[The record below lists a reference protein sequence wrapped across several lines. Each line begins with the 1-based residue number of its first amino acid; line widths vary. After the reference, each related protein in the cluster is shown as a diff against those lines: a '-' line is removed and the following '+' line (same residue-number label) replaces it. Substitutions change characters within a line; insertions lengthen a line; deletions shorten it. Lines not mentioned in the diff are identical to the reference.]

1 MRSSGEVGES
11 LPLTSAQ
18 REVWFAQQLLG
29 DVPLTTTQYI
39 DVTGPLDRAVYQ
51 DAARIAARETGAYLR
66 FEVGFDGQVH
76 QWIDYDQNDEI
87 GYLDLRAESDPAA
100 AAREWMRADQC
111 TPFDL
116 RNDPP
121 LQSTILHIG
130 PDHHFIYTRA
140 HHIALDGYGAM
151 RLQQRHAELYTAMVR
166 GQEPPAGTRQS
177 PDVLVDA
184 DIAYLRSTR
193 YETDRRYWTEKVDG
207 LPEPVTLATRPGAPA
222 AQAIVIGDVLEPRLL
237 AALERTADGAGTA
250 GVLVAALAGYL
261 ARMTGLPE
269 VTLSLPV
276 TARTTAVLRRGGG
289 MVTNVVPLRVGTG
302 PEATT
307 QEIIAAARREL
318 SGALRHQRFRGEEVA
333 RIAHHGPD
341 ARGFGP
347 AVNIMNFRAGVDL
360 GAATGTLHLLST
372 GPVADLALNIYP
384 AADTGLRIEFEGNPN
399 RYTRDELIAHHQRF
413 LRLLADIVTGPA
425 DSVVHALEV
434 LRPDERERLVPWR
447 GTDAVPAVPLAGLIA
462 AAVARNPHGTAVVH
476 GDRRWTYAEFD
487 AWTNRLA
494 RALIAAGAG
503 PETLVAMVLERSAE
517 SVAAVWAISKA
528 GAAFV
533 PIDPG
538 YPPERIA
545 HILGDSGA
553 HLGVST
559 APLRTGLPDA
569 ATWLLLDDPATPTG
583 HAAEPITD
591 ADRRARLRTAHP
603 AYLIYTSGS
612 TGLPKGVLVTH
623 GGLANLAAE
632 RRDRYDLHP
641 GARTLHHASPGFDM
655 AVGEQLCALAGAAT
669 LVVAPRYVVAGADL
683 AELMRREAVT
693 NAIITP
699 AVLATLDSAALPS
712 LRVLGVG
719 GEAIRADLVDAWAP
733 GRLMR
738 NGYGPT
744 EATDIATIG
753 ELVAGT
759 PVTIGAP
766 LRGFR
771 AVVLDALL
779 RPVPPG
785 TPGELYIGGPAL
797 ARGYHGKHGLTAT
810 RFVADPYRTGD
821 RLYRTGDLVTVT
833 DGPDPALIYHGRTD
847 FQIKVRGHRIEPGEI
862 ETVLTARNEVARAAV
877 TVHTDPRTGAHLVA
891 YLVPT
896 PAATIAIEALRAELA
911 DALPAYLRP
920 AAYVVLDALPLTPN
934 GKLDTRKLPA
944 PVFGRTGFRAPATPA
959 ERQVAAV
966 FAEVLGVETVGAS
979 DDFFALGGTSLTATQ
994 VAARLG
1000 TGVRTVFDAP
1010 TVASLATRIDT
1021 RPGAALAPV
1030 AGARPE
1036 RIPPAPAQLRLWLL
1050 NQLMPESAAYHL
1062 PVALTLT
1069 GPLDPVVLATALTAV
1084 LDRHEILRTVYPET
1098 PAGPYQRILPTTRAA
1113 ELIDLVP
1120 VDIDRADLDQRVA
1133 AITGAPFDVTR
1144 DLPVRARLLRLDA
1157 TEHVLV
1163 LTAHHIAADGWSFG
1177 PLIADLTT
1185 AYAAHAADVRPQW
1198 APLAVQYADYTL
1210 WQQNRLGDGVD
1221 AESVAAR
1228 QLAYW
1233 TRTLAGTSGQL
1244 ALPADR
1250 AGASEGRGAAVDI
1263 EIDRPTLTALT
1274 ELAAR
1279 NDATV
1284 FMVAYAAYIALLHEL
1299 CGSGDIIV
1307 GTPVAGRGHPALD
1320 HLVGMFVNT
1329 LPVRVTVEP
1338 GEPFTA
1344 LLARVRT
1351 ATLEAFDH
1359 ADVPFHQIVEAVNP
1373 PRVEGRSPLF
1383 QTVFSYENLP
1393 TPPPL
1398 QLDGLRVAVRDLP
1411 RDSTHFE
1418 LALTLRPQ
1426 AGGDGLAAEFRYAT
1440 ERYDR
1445 ETVAEIAL
1453 RFQQVVGRIAGDPM
1467 SIVGMRSQGAPENA
1481 GSPDRRTGVATAM
1494 PSQAP
1499 SHATG
1504 GVPGAGAGLAAAL
1517 GASTRNPGETPT
1529 TERELAVAAVFADV
1543 LGTDTIGLDD
1553 TFFDLGG
1560 TSLLVFTLRTR
1571 LAEELGIE
1579 VDPRTVFEQPTVRA
1593 LAALE
1598 PATERDDRWVA
1609 DLVADARLDPAIDI
1623 ADLVPPVDTG
1633 DVLLT
1638 GATGFLGVHLLRELL
1653 DRTDSR
1659 IWCLVR
1665 GRDRQDGLRRITA
1678 ALSRY
1683 QLAHHDLADR
1693 VVAVPGDLEQPRFGL
1708 NEADFADLAA
1718 RISVIHHNGARVNH
1732 LESYADLRA
1741 ANVGGTTEVLRLA
1754 TTTRIKPV
1762 HFVSTLNAVLGTETS
1777 GIVLEDS
1784 DIPAAEVTRHGYV
1797 AAKWVAEQLVLEA
1810 GRRGVPIAVYRPGL
1824 ICGSV
1829 QTGVMSADDSLW
1841 TMVRAAALLGVAP
1854 ELGDTAVSLAPV
1866 DYVARAL
1873 VAIANAGLPDMR
1885 RYHLVNTTPTRVA
1898 DILAGLVRMGY
1909 RIDTVDLDQA
1919 KQRLTEQA
1927 VDHDD
1932 LMRATLLIGNY
1943 ADLGD
1948 PGVADVI
1955 LDDSAARAALAPAG
1969 ILCPPITDEVIDRYL
1984 AAFRAEGVLP
1994 EPLDAERAR
2003 A

>member
-29 DVPLTTTQYI
+29 EVPLTTTQYI
-39 DVTGPLDRAVYQ
+39 DVVGPLDRDVYQ
-51 DAARIAARETGAYLR
+51 EAARRAARELGAYLR
-66 FEVGFDGQVH
+66 FDVDYDGQVR
-76 QWIDYDQNDEI
+76 QWIDYDQDDEI
-87 GYLDLRAESDPAA
+87 GYLDLRGEPDPESAA
-100 AAREWMRADQC
+100 HAWMRADQS

-116 RNDPP
+116 RDDPP
-121 LQSTILHIG
+121 VQTTILHIG
-130 PDHHFIYTRA
+130 PDRHFIYGRA

-151 RLQQRHAELYTAMVR
+151 RLQQRHAELYAAMVR
-166 GQEPPAGTRQS
+166 GEQPPAGAEHS
-177 PDVLVDA
+177 PAELVDA
-184 DIAYLRSTR
+184 DIVYLRSTR
-193 YETDRRYWTEKVDG
+193 HDTDRRYWTEKVDG
-207 LPEPVTLATRPGAPA
+207 LPEPVTLATRPGPPA
-222 AQAIVIGDVLEPRLL
+222 AQAIVVGGPLEPRLH
-237 AALERTADGAGTA
+237 AALEQAAGATGTA
-250 GVLVAALAGYL
+250 AVLVGALAGYL
-261 ARMTGLPE
+261 ARMTATPE

-276 TARTTAVLRRGGG
+276 TARTTAVLRRAGG
-289 MVTNVVPLRVGTG
+289 MVNNVVPLRVGTG
-302 PEATT
+302 PTGS
-307 QEIIAAARREL
+307 IAELLAGARSEL

-333 RIAHHGPD
+333 RIARRGPD
-341 ARGFGP
+341 AGGFGP
-347 AVNIMNFRAGVDL
+347 AVNIMNFRADVDL
-360 GAATGTLHLLST
+360 GDATGTLHLLST
-372 GPVADLALNIYP
+372 GPVADLAFNIYP
-384 AADTGLRIEFEGNPN
+384 AADTGLRVEWEGNPN
-399 RYTRDELIAHHQRF
+399 RYTRAELAAEHGRF
-413 LRLLADIVTGPA
+413 LDFLSEFVTAPA
-425 DSVVHALEV
+425 DTAVHGLEV
-434 LRPDERERLVPWR
+434 LRPQERERLVPWR
-447 GTDAVPAVPLAGLIA
+447 GPEAVSSVPLAELIA
-462 AAVARNPHGTAVVH
+462 AAVARNPQGTAVVH

-487 AWTNRLA
+487 VWTDRLA

-538 YPPERIA
+538 YPAERIA

-553 HLGVST
+553 RLGVST
-559 APLRTGLPDA
+559 AALREGLPDA
-569 ATWLLLDDPATPTG
+569 TTWLLLDDPATIDG
-583 HAAEPITD
+583 IEAGSVTD
-591 ADRRARLRTAHP
+591 AERRARLHPAHP

-612 TGLPKGVLVTH
+612 TGTPKGVLVTH

-669 LVVAPRYVVAGADL
+669 LVVAPRYVVAGEDL
-683 AELMRREAVT
+683 SELMRREAVT

-699 AVLATLDSAALPS
+699 AVLATLDPSALPS

-719 GEAIRADLVDAWAP
+719 GEAIRADLVEAWAP

-753 ELVAGT
+753 ELVAGR

-797 ARGYHGKHGLTAT
+797 ARGYHGKPGLTAT
-810 RFVADPYRTGD
+810 RFVADPYGRGE
-821 RLYRTGDLVTVT
+821 RLYRTGDLVTIT

-862 ETVLTARNEVARAAV
+862 ETVLTAREEIAGAAV
-877 TVHTDPRTGAHLVA
+877 TVHTDERTGAHLVA
-891 YLVPT
+891 YLVPAPGT
-896 PAATIAIEALRAELA
+896 SIDLDALRAELA

-920 AAYVVLDALPLTPN
+920 AAYTVLDALPLTAN
-934 GKLDTRKLPA
+934 GKLDTRRLPA

-959 ERQVAAV
+959 ERRVAAV
-966 FAEVLGVETVGAS
+966 FADVLGLESVGATA
-979 DDFFALGGTSLTATQ
+979 DFFALGGTSLTATQ

-1000 TGVRTVFDAP
+1000 TGVRTIFDTP
-1010 TVASLATRIDT
+1010 TVASLAARLDT
-1021 RPGAALAPV
+1021 RADDAPV
-1030 AGARPE
+1030 PAIRPRPE

-1062 PVALTLT
+1062 PVALGLR
-1069 GPLDPVVLATALTAV
+1069 GPLDPLVLEAAVTAV
-1084 LDRHEILRTVYPET
+1084 LDRHEVLRTVYPET
-1098 PAGPYQRILPTTRAA
+1098 STGPYQRILATARAA
-1113 ELIDLVP
+1113 ELIDLAP
-1120 VDIDRADLDQRVA
+1120 IDLERPDLDQRLSDLA
-1133 AITGAPFDVTR
+1133 AAPFDLAR
-1144 DLPVRARLLRLDA
+1144 DLPVRVRLLRLGA
-1157 TEHVLV
+1157 GEHVLALV
-1163 LTAHHIAADGWSFG
+1163 AHHIAADGWSFG

-1185 AYAAHAADVRPQW
+1185 AYAAHAAGDKPAW
-1198 APLAVQYADYTL
+1198 APLPMQYADYAL
-1210 WQQNRLGDGVD
+1210 WQQDRLGERTD
-1221 AESVAAR
+1221 ADSTAAR
-1228 QLAYW
+1228 HLAHW
-1233 TRTLAGTSGQL
+1233 TRTLAGAPAYL
-1244 ALPADR
+1244 PLPADR
-1250 AGASEGRGAAVDI
+1250 AGASEGHGATVDI
-1263 EIDRPTLTALT
+1263 QLPAATDSA
-1274 ELAAR
+1274 LAALAR
-1279 NDATV
+1279 RHDATV
-1284 FMVAYAAYIALLHEL
+1284 FMVTYAAYIALLHEL
-1299 CGSGDIIV
+1299 CGSTDITV
-1307 GTPVAGRGHPALD
+1307 GTPVAGRGHPAVD

-1329 LPVRVTVEP
+1329 LPVRVAVEP

-1344 LLARVRT
+1344 LLARVRE
-1351 ATLEAFDH
+1351 AALAAFDN
-1359 ADVPFHQIVEAVNP
+1359 ADVPFHHIVDAVNP
-1373 PRVEGRSPLF
+1373 PRVEGRSPLV
-1383 QTVFSYENLP
+1383 QTVFSFENLP
-1393 TPPPL
+1393 ALPTL
-1398 QLDGLRVAVRDLP
+1398 ELAGLRVDVLELP
-1411 RDSTHFE
+1411 RASTHFE
-1418 LALTLRPQ
+1418 LALTVRQVPGS
-1426 AGGDGLAAEFRYAT
+1426 AGLAAEFRYAT

-1445 ETVAEIAL
+1445 STVADIAR
-1453 RFQQVVGRIAGDPM
+1453 RFQDMVARIVGDPACAIGAPGSQSGHAGSAYQPPTHTAGTGQTSADAGD
-1467 SIVGMRSQGAPENA
+1467 
-1481 GSPDRRTGVATAM
+1481 
-1494 PSQAP
+1494 
-1499 SHATG
+1499 
-1504 GVPGAGAGLAAAL
+1504 L
-1517 GASTRNPGETPT
+1517 PT
-1529 TERELAVAAVFADV
+1529 TDREIAVAAVFAEV
-1543 LGTDTIGLDD
+1543 LGTDAITLDD

-1571 LAEELGIE
+1571 LAERLGLE

-1609 DLVADARLDPAIDI
+1609 QLTADSRLDPAIDI
-1623 ADLVPPVDTG
+1623 AGLVPPVDTG

-1665 GRDRQDGLRRITA
+1665 GRDQADGLHRISA
-1678 ALSRY
+1678 ALARY
-1683 QLAHHDLADR
+1683 QLPNHDLAER
-1693 VVAVPGDLEQPRFGL
+1693 VVAVPGDLEQPRLGL
-1708 NEADFADLAA
+1708 SEADFADLAA

-1754 TTTRIKPV
+1754 TTVRIKPV

-1777 GIVLEDS
+1777 GVVLEDS
-1784 DIPAAEVTRHGYV
+1784 VIPAAEVTRHGYV
-1797 AAKWVAEQLVLEA
+1797 AAKWVAEQLVLAA
-1810 GRRGVPIAVYRPGL
+1810 GERGVPVAVYRPGL

-1829 QTGVMSADDSLW
+1829 ETGVMSADDSMW
-1841 TMVRAAALLGVAP
+1841 TMVRAAALLGVTP
-1854 ELGDTAVSLAPV
+1854 DLGDTAVSLAPV

-1873 VAIANAGLPDMR
+1873 VAIANAGLPDSG

-1898 DILAGLVRMGY
+1898 DILDGLVRMGY
-1909 RIDTVDLDQA
+1909 RIETVDLDEA
-1919 KQRLTEQA
+1919 KKRLAEQA

-1948 PGVADVI
+1948 SGVADVI
-1955 LDDSAARAALAPAG
+1955 LDDSRARGALEPAG
-1969 ILCPPITDEVIDRYL
+1969 ISCPPITAEVIDRYL
-1984 AAFRAEGVLP
+1984 AAFRADGVLP
-1994 EPLDAERAR
+1994 EPQDAERAVR
-2003 A
+2003 

>member
-11 LPLTSAQ
+11 LPLASAQ

-39 DVTGPLDRAVYQ
+39 DVVGPLNRIAYQ
-51 DAARIAARETGAYLR
+51 DAARIAAREMGAYLR
-66 FEVGFDGQVH
+66 FDVEFDGQVR
-76 QWIDYDQNDEI
+76 QWIDYDQDDEI
-87 GYLDLRAESDPAA
+87 GYLDLRAEHDPES
-100 AAREWMRADQC
+100 AARDWMRADQC

-130 PDHHFIYTRA
+130 PDRHFIYSRA

-151 RLQQRHAELYTAMVR
+151 RLQQRHAELYAAMVR
-166 GQEPPAGTRQS
+166 GQELPAGTEQS
-177 PDVLVDA
+177 PATLVDI
-184 DIAYLRSTR
+184 DIAYRQSSR
-193 YETDRRYWTEKVDG
+193 YETDRRYWADKVDD
-207 LPEPVTLATRPGAPA
+207 LPEPATLATRPGAPA
-222 AQAIVIGDVLEPRLL
+222 AQATVVGDVLEPRLH
-237 AALERTADGAGTA
+237 AALERAAAGAGTA

-289 MVTNVVPLRVGTG
+289 MVTNVVPLRVATG
-302 PEATT
+302 PAATT
-307 QEIIAAARREL
+307 EEIVAAARREL
-318 SGALRHQRFRGEEVA
+318 SGALRHQRFRGEDVA
-333 RIAHHGPD
+333 RIAQRGSD
-341 ARGFGP
+341 ERGFGP

-399 RYTRDELIAHHQRF
+399 RYTRDELIAHHGRFVRF
-413 LRLLADIVTGPA
+413 LADLVTLPA
-425 DSVVHALEV
+425 DTVVQSLEV
-434 LRPDERERLVPWR
+434 LRPAERAQLVPWQ
-447 GTDAVPAVPLAGLIA
+447 GTDAVSSVPLAELIA
-462 AAVARNPHGTAVVH
+462 AAVERNPQGTAVVH
-476 GDRRWTYAEFD
+476 GDRRWTYTEFD
-487 AWTNRLA
+487 AWTDRLA

-553 HLGVST
+553 DLGVST
-559 APLRTGLPDA
+559 EPFRAELPDS
-569 ATWLLLDDPATPTG
+569 ATWLLLDAPAVIAG
-583 HAAEPITD
+583 HAAGPITD
-591 ADRRARLRTAHP
+591 ADRRARLDPAHP

-641 GARTLHHASPGFDM
+641 QARTLHHASPGFDM

-669 LVVAPRYVVAGADL
+669 LIVAPRYVVAGADL

-699 AVLATLDSAALPS
+699 AVLATLDPAALPS

-719 GEAIRADLVDAWAP
+719 GEAIRSDLVDAWAP

-753 ELVAGT
+753 ELVAGN

-797 ARGYHGKHGLTAT
+797 ARGYHGKQGLTAT
-810 RFVADPYRTGD
+810 RFVADPYRPGD
-821 RLYRTGDLVTVT
+821 RLYRTGDLVTIT

-862 ETVLTARNEVARAAV
+862 ETVLTARKEIARAAV

-896 PAATIAIEALRAELA
+896 PAAHIDIDTMRAELA

-920 AAYVVLDALPLTPN
+920 AAYMVLEALPLTPN

-966 FAEVLGVETVGAS
+966 FADVLGVESVGAG

-994 VAARLG
+994 LAVRLG

-1010 TVASLATRIDT
+1010 TVASLALRIDS
-1021 RPGAALAPV
+1021 RPGESLGPT
-1030 AGARPE
+1030 AGPRPE

-1069 GPLDPVVLATALTAV
+1069 GPLDSVVLEAAVTAV
-1084 LDRHEILRTVYPET
+1084 LDRHEVLRTVYPET
-1098 PAGPYQRILPTTRAA
+1098 PAGPYQRMLPTTRAA
-1113 ELIDLVP
+1113 ELIDLAP
-1120 VDIDRADLDQRVA
+1120 VDIDRADLGQRLS
-1133 AITGAPFDVTR
+1133 AITSAPFDVTR
-1144 DLPVRARLLRLDA
+1144 DLPVRVRLLRLGA

-1163 LTAHHIAADGWSFG
+1163 LVAHHIAADGWSFG
-1177 PLIADLTT
+1177 PLVADLTT
-1185 AYAAHAADVRPQW
+1185 AYAAHAAAF
-1198 APLAVQYADYTL
+1198 APAWTPLPVQYADYTL
-1210 WQQNRLGDGVD
+1210 WQQNRLGGSADTG
-1221 AESVAAR
+1221 SVAAR
-1228 QLAYW
+1228 QLAHW
-1233 TRTLAGTSGQL
+1233 TNTLAGTPGQL

-1250 AGASEGRGAAVDI
+1250 PGASEGPGATVDV
-1263 EIDRPTLTALT
+1263 EIDRSTAAALT
-1274 ELAAR
+1274 ELASR
-1279 NDATV
+1279 NEATV
-1284 FMVAYAAYIALLHEL
+1284 FMVTYAAYIMLLHEL
-1299 CGSGDIIV
+1299 CGSSDITV

-1329 LPVRVTVEP
+1329 LPVRVRVEP

-1344 LLARVRT
+1344 LLARVRA
-1351 ATLEAFDH
+1351 ATLDAFDN

-1383 QTVFSYENLP
+1383 QTVFSFENLP
-1393 TPPPL
+1393 ALPQL
-1398 QLDGLRVAVRDLP
+1398 ELDGLRVAALDLP
-1411 RDSTHFE
+1411 RESTHFE

-1426 AGGDGLAAEFRYAT
+1426 PAGEGIAAEFRYAT

-1445 ETVAEIAL
+1445 ATVAGIAR
-1453 RFQQVVGRIAGDPM
+1453 RFQDVVARIVGDPASVLGGQEGSPEHGHALQDQGRAAAIAANAPTAGD
-1467 SIVGMRSQGAPENA
+1467 SSAV
-1481 GSPDRRTGVATAM
+1481 
-1494 PSQAP
+1494 
-1499 SHATG
+1499 
-1504 GVPGAGAGLAAAL
+1504 
-1517 GASTRNPGETPT
+1517 PT
-1529 TERELAVAAVFADV
+1529 TEREIAVAAVFSDV
-1543 LGTDTIGLDD
+1543 LGIDTIGLDD

-1593 LAALE
+1593 ITALE
-1598 PATERDDRWVA
+1598 PAAERDDRWVA
-1609 DLVADARLDPAIDI
+1609 GLVADTRLDPAIDI

-1665 GRDRQDGLRRITA
+1665 GRDRADGLRRITT
-1678 ALSRY
+1678 ALARY
-1683 QLAHHDLADR
+1683 QLPNHDLAER
-1693 VVAVPGDLEQPRFGL
+1693 VVAVPGDLEQPRLGL
-1708 NEADFADLAA
+1708 SEADFADLAA

-1754 TTTRIKPV
+1754 TTVRIKPV

-1777 GIVLEDS
+1777 GVVLEDS

-1797 AAKWVAEQLVLEA
+1797 AAKWVAEQLVLQA
-1810 GRRGVPIAVYRPGL
+1810 GARGVPVAVYRPGL

-1829 QTGVMSADDSLW
+1829 DTGVMSADDSMW
-1841 TMVRAAALLGVAP
+1841 TMVRAAALLGVTP
-1854 ELGDTAVSLAPV
+1854 DLGDTAVSLAPV

-1873 VAIANAGLPDMR
+1873 VAIANTGLPDAD

-1898 DILAGLVRMGY
+1898 DIVAGLVRMGY
-1909 RIDTVDLDQA
+1909 RIDTVDLDEA

-1927 VDHDD
+1927 VGHDD
-1932 LMRATLLIGNY
+1932 LMRATLLLGNY

-1955 LDDSAARAALAPAG
+1955 LDDSAARSALDPAG
-1969 ILCPPITDEVIDRYL
+1969 IVCPAITSEVIDRYL
-1984 AAFRAEGVLP
+1984 AAFRADGVLP
-1994 EPLDAERAR
+1994 EPRDAERATT
-2003 A
+2003 

>member
-29 DVPLTTTQYI
+29 EVPLTTTQYI
-39 DVTGPLDRAVYQ
+39 DVAGPLDRDTYQ
-51 DAARIAARETGAYLR
+51 EAARRAARELGAYLR
-66 FEVGFDGQVH
+66 FDVEFDGQVR
-76 QWIDYDQNDEI
+76 QWIDYDQDDEI
-87 GYLDLRAESDPAA
+87 GYLDLRAEPDPEAA
-100 AAREWMRADQC
+100 AHAWMRADQC
-111 TPFDL
+111 APFDL

-121 LQSTILHIG
+121 LRTTILHIA
-130 PDHHFIYTRA
+130 PDRHFIYGRA

-151 RLQQRHAELYTAMVR
+151 RLQQRHAELYAAMTR
-166 GQEPPAGTRQS
+166 GEQPPAGPEHS
-177 PDVLVDA
+177 PADLVDA
-184 DIAYLRSTR
+184 DIAYLHSTR
-193 YETDRRYWTEKVDG
+193 HDTDRRYWTDKVDG
-207 LPEPVTLATRPGAPA
+207 LPDPVTLATRPGPPA
-222 AQAIVIGDVLEPRLL
+222 AQAIVVGGPLESRLH
-237 AALERTADGAGTA
+237 AALERAAGDTGTA
-250 GVLVAALAGYL
+250 AVLVAALAGYL
-261 ARMTGLPE
+261 ARMTGAPE

-276 TARTTAVLRRGGG
+276 TARTTALLRRAAG
-289 MVTNVVPLRVGTG
+289 MVTNVVPLRVRTG
-302 PEATT
+302 PATSIA
-307 QEIIAAARREL
+307 ELLAAARGEL

-333 RIAHHGPD
+333 RIAQRGPD
-341 ARGFGP
+341 AGGFGP

-372 GPVADLALNIYP
+372 GPVADLAVNIYP
-384 AADTGLRIEFEGNPN
+384 ADSGVRMEWEANPN
-399 RYTRDELIAHHQRF
+399 RYTQAELIAQHRRF
-413 LRLLADIVTGPA
+413 LDFLGEFVTAPA
-425 DSVVHALEV
+425 SAAVHALEV
-434 LRPDERERLVPWR
+434 LRPEEREQLVPWQ
-447 GTDAVPAVPLAGLIA
+447 GPEAVPAVPLAELIA
-462 AAVARNPHGTAVVH
+462 AAVARNPQGTAVVH

-487 AWTNRLA
+487 AWTDRLA

-538 YPPERIA
+538 YPAERIA
-545 HILGDSGA
+545 HILGDSA
-553 HLGVST
+553 ARLGVST
-559 APLRTGLPDA
+559 AALQEGLPDTT
-569 ATWLLLDDPATPTG
+569 TWLLLDDPATTAGFEAGPV
-583 HAAEPITD
+583 TD
-591 ADRRARLRTAHP
+591 AERRARLDPAHP

-612 TGLPKGVLVTH
+612 TGTPKGVLVTH

-699 AVLATLDSAALPS
+699 AVLATLDPAQLPS

-719 GEAIRADLVDAWAP
+719 GEAIRADLVEAWAP

-753 ELVAGT
+753 ELVAGR

-797 ARGYHGKHGLTAT
+797 ARGYHGKPGLTAT
-810 RFVADPYRTGD
+810 RFVADPYGRGD
-821 RLYRTGDLVTVT
+821 RLYRTGDLVTIT
-833 DGPDPALIYHGRTD
+833 AGPDPALIYHGRTD

-862 ETVLTARNEVARAAV
+862 ETVLTARAEIARAAV
-877 TVHTDPRTGAHLVA
+877 TVHTDERTGAHLVA
-891 YLVPT
+891 YLVP
-896 PAATIAIEALRAELA
+896 ANGASIDLDALRNDLAE
-911 DALPAYLRP
+911 ALPAYLRP
-920 AAYVVLDALPLTPN
+920 AAYTVLDALPLTAN
-934 GKLDTRKLPA
+934 GKLDTRRLPA

-959 ERQVAAV
+959 ERRVAAI
-966 FAEVLGVETVGAS
+966 FAEVLGLESVGATA
-979 DDFFALGGTSLTATQ
+979 DFFALGGTSLTATQ

-1000 TGVRTVFDAP
+1000 TGVRTIFDAP
-1010 TVASLATRIDT
+1010 TVASLAARLDT
-1021 RPGAALAPV
+1021 RSDDAPGLAP
-1030 AGARPE
+1030 RPRPD

-1050 NQLMPESAAYHL
+1050 NQLMPESSAYHL
-1062 PVALTLT
+1062 PVALGLT
-1069 GPLDPVVLATALTAV
+1069 GPLDPVVLAAAVTAV
-1084 LDRHEILRTVYPET
+1084 LDRHEVLRTVYPET
-1098 PAGPYQRILPTTRAA
+1098 STGPYQRILATARAA
-1113 ELIDLVP
+1113 ELIDLAP
-1120 VDIDRADLDQRVA
+1120 IDVERTDLDQQLSDLA
-1133 AITGAPFDVTR
+1133 AAPFDLTR
-1144 DLPVRARLLRLDA
+1144 DLPVRVRLLRLGA
-1157 TEHVLV
+1157 EEHVLALV
-1163 LTAHHIAADGWSFG
+1163 AHHIAADGWSFG

-1185 AYAAHAADVRPQW
+1185 AYAAHAAGTGPAW
-1198 APLAVQYADYTL
+1198 SPLPVQYADYAL
-1210 WQQNRLGDGVD
+1210 WQQDRLGERTD
-1221 AESVAAR
+1221 ADSIAAR

-1233 TRTLAGTSGQL
+1233 THTLAGAPAYL
-1244 ALPADR
+1244 PLPADR
-1250 AGASEGRGAAVDI
+1250 AGASEGPGATVDI
-1263 EIDRPTLTALT
+1263 ELPAADSALA
-1274 ELAAR
+1274 ELAR
-1279 NDATV
+1279 RHDATV
-1284 FMVAYAAYIALLHEL
+1284 FMVTYAAYLAVLHEL
-1299 CGSGDIIV
+1299 CGSTDLTV

-1320 HLVGMFVNT
+1320 PLVGMFVNT
-1329 LPVRVTVEP
+1329 LPVRVAVEP

-1344 LLARVRT
+1344 LLARVRE
-1351 ATLEAFDH
+1351 AALAAFDN
-1359 ADVPFHQIVEAVNP
+1359 ADVPFHHIVDAVNP
-1373 PRVEGRSPLF
+1373 PRAEGRSPLF
-1383 QTVFSYENLP
+1383 QTVFSFENLP
-1393 TPPPL
+1393 TLPAL
-1398 QLDGLRVAVRDLP
+1398 ELDGLRVEVLDLP
-1411 RDSTHFE
+1411 RASTHFE
-1418 LALTLRPQ
+1418 LALTVRQVP
-1426 AGGDGLAAEFRYAT
+1426 GREGLAAEFRYAT

-1445 ETVAEIAL
+1445 STVAGIAL
-1453 RFQQVVGRIAGDPM
+1453 RFQDMVARIIGDPACAIGGTE
-1467 SIVGMRSQGAPENA
+1467 SRGAEH
-1481 GSPDRRTGVATAM
+1481 G
-1494 PSQAP
+1494 Q
-1499 SHATG
+1499 
-1504 GVPGAGAGLAAAL
+1504 AGASDQRMVAGQPPTLGDSVARPAAVREQA
-1517 GASTRNPGETPT
+1517 GAAGTSGDKPSTD
-1529 TERELAVAAVFADV
+1529 REIAVAAVFAEV
-1543 LGTDTIGLDD
+1543 LGTDEITLDD

-1571 LAEELGIE
+1571 LAERLGLD

-1598 PATERDDRWVA
+1598 PAADRDDRWVA
-1609 DLVADARLDPAIDI
+1609 ELTADTRLDPAIDI
-1623 ADLVPPVDTG
+1623 AGLVPPVDTG

-1665 GRDRQDGLRRITA
+1665 GRDHADGLRRITA
-1678 ALSRY
+1678 ALARY
-1683 QLAHHDLADR
+1683 QLPHHDLAER
-1693 VVAVPGDLEQPRFGL
+1693 VVPVPGDLEQPRLGL
-1708 NEADFADLAA
+1708 SEADFADLAA

-1754 TTTRIKPV
+1754 TTVRIKPV

-1777 GIVLEDS
+1777 GVVLEDS

-1797 AAKWVAEQLVLEA
+1797 AAKWVAEQLVLAA
-1810 GRRGVPIAVYRPGL
+1810 GERGVPVAVYRPGL
-1824 ICGSV
+1824 ITGSV
-1829 QTGVMSADDSLW
+1829 ETGVMSAGDSMW

-1854 ELGDTAVSLAPV
+1854 DLGDTAVSLAPV

-1873 VAIANAGLPDMR
+1873 VAIANTGLPDSG

-1898 DILAGLVRMGY
+1898 DILDGLVRMGF
-1909 RIDTVDLDQA
+1909 RIDTVDLDEA
-1919 KQRLTEQA
+1919 KRRLAEQA

-1948 PGVADVI
+1948 SGVADVI
-1955 LDDSAARAALAPAG
+1955 LDDSCARRALEPAG
-1969 ILCPPITDEVIDRYL
+1969 ISCPAITSEVIDRYL
-1984 AAFRAEGVLP
+1984 AAFRADGVLP
-1994 EPLDAERAR
+1994 EPQQVEQASS
-2003 A
+2003 

>member
-1 MRSSGEVGES
+1 MSSSGEVGET

-29 DVPLTTTQYI
+29 DVPVTTTQYI
-39 DVTGPLDRAVYQ
+39 DVVGPLDRDAYQ
-51 DAARIAARETGAYLR
+51 EAARRAARELGAYLR
-66 FEVGFDGQVH
+66 FDVEFDGQVR
-76 QWIDYDQNDEI
+76 QWIDYDQDDEI
-87 GYLDLRAESDPAA
+87 GYLDLRAEADPES
-100 AAREWMRADQC
+100 AARAWMLAEQHK
-111 TPFDL
+111 PFDL

-121 LQSTILHIG
+121 LQTTILHIG
-130 PDHHFIYTRA
+130 PDRHFIYGRA

-151 RLQQRHAELYTAMVR
+151 RLQQRHAELYAAMVR
-166 GQEPPAGTRQS
+166 GTQPPAGAEVS
-177 PDVLVDA
+177 PAELVDA
-184 DIAYLRSTR
+184 DLAYLHSTR
-193 YETDRRYWTEKVDG
+193 HETDRRYWAEKVDG
-207 LPEPVTLATRPGAPA
+207 LPDPVTLATRPGPPA
-222 AQAIVIGDVLEPRLL
+222 AQAIVVGGALEPHLH
-237 AALERTADGAGTA
+237 AALEQTADGAGTA
-250 GVLVAALAGYL
+250 AVLVAALAGYL
-261 ARMTGLPE
+261 ARMTGAPE

-276 TARTTAVLRRGGG
+276 TARTTAVLRRAGG
-289 MVTNVVPLRVGTG
+289 MVNNVVPLRVGTG
-302 PEATT
+302 RAAT
-307 QEIIAAARREL
+307 IADLLAAARREL

-333 RIAHHGPD
+333 RIAQRGPE
-341 ARGFGP
+341 AGGFGP

-384 AADTGLRIEFEGNPN
+384 AAESGLRVEWEGNPN
-399 RYTRDELIAHHQRF
+399 RYTRAELIAHHRRF
-413 LRLLADIVTGPA
+413 LDFLGEIVTGPA
-425 DSVVHALEV
+425 DNTVHAIEV
-434 LRPDERERLVPWR
+434 LRPEERARLVPWV
-447 GTDAVPAVPLAGLIA
+447 GSEPVASVPMAELIA
-462 AAVARNPHGTAVVH
+462 AAVARNPQGTAVVH

-487 AWTNRLA
+487 AWTDRIA

-538 YPPERIA
+538 YPAERIA

-553 HLGVST
+553 RLGVST
-559 APLRTGLPDA
+559 SALREALPEA
-569 ATWLLLDDPATPTG
+569 TTWLLLDDPATTAQFRAG
-583 HAAEPITD
+583 PITD
-591 ADRRARLRTAHP
+591 DERRAPLDPAQP

-612 TGLPKGVLVTH
+612 TGTPKGVLVTH

-699 AVLATLDSAALPS
+699 AVLATLDPAALPS

-719 GEAIRADLVDAWAP
+719 GEAIRADLVEAWAP

-753 ELVAGT
+753 ELVAGA

-771 AVVLDALL
+771 AVVFDSLL

-797 ARGYHGKHGLTAT
+797 ARGYHCKPGLTAA
-810 RFVADPYRTGD
+810 RFVADPYRPGE

-833 DGPDPALIYHGRTD
+833 DDPEPALLYHGRTD

-862 ETVLTARNEVARAAV
+862 ETVLTARAEIARAAV

-891 YLVPT
+891 YLVP
-896 PAATIAIEALRAELA
+896 ASGATIDLDALRADLA

-920 AAYVVLDALPLTPN
+920 AAYTVLDTLPLTPN

-944 PVFGRTGFRAPATPA
+944 PVFGRTGFRAPATAA

-966 FAEVLGVETVGAS
+966 FAEVLGVESVGAG

-1000 TGVRTVFDAP
+1000 TAVRTVFDAP
-1010 TVASLATRIDT
+1010 TVATLAQRIDQRPGESLAPT
-1021 RPGAALAPV
+1021 
-1030 AGARPE
+1030 AGPRPE
-1036 RIPPAPAQLRLWLL
+1036 RLAPAPTQLRLWLL
-1050 NQLMPESAAYHL
+1050 NQLMPESSAYHL
-1062 PVALTLT
+1062 PVALALT
-1069 GPLDPVVLATALTAV
+1069 GPLDPAV
-1084 LDRHEILRTVYPET
+1084 LESAVAAVVDRHEVLRTVYPET
-1098 PAGPYQRILPTTRAA
+1098 PTGPYQRVLTAARAA
-1113 ELIDLVP
+1113 ELIDLAP
-1120 VDIDRADLDQRVA
+1120 VDVDRAQLDQRLA
-1133 AITGAPFDVTR
+1133 EITAAPFDLTR
-1144 DLPVRARLLRLDA
+1144 DLPVRVRLLRLDA

-1163 LTAHHIAADGWSFG
+1163 LIAHHIAADGWSVG

-1185 AYAAHAADVRPQW
+1185 AYAAHTTGTRPAW
-1198 APLAVQYADYTL
+1198 APLPVQYADYTL
-1210 WQQNRLGDGVD
+1210 WQQHRLGDSAD
-1221 AESVAAR
+1221 SDSMAAR

-1233 TRTLAGTSGQL
+1233 TRTLAGTPGHL

-1250 AGASEGRGAAVDI
+1250 SGASEGPGATVDI
-1263 EIDRPTLTALT
+1263 DLDQLTAAALAA
-1274 ELAAR
+1274 LAAR
-1279 NDATV
+1279 SDATV
-1284 FMVAYAAYIALLHEL
+1284 FMVGYAAYLAMLHEL
-1299 CGSGDIIV
+1299 CGSTDLIV

-1344 LLARVRT
+1344 LLDRVRN
-1351 ATLEAFDH
+1351 ATLDAFDN

-1373 PRVEGRSPLF
+1373 PRAEGRSPLF
-1383 QTVFSYENLP
+1383 QTVFSFENLP
-1393 TPPPL
+1393 ALPAL
-1398 QLDGLRVAVRDLP
+1398 ELDGLRVETLELP

-1418 LALTLRPQ
+1418 LALTLRPGS
-1426 AGGDGLAAEFRYAT
+1426 GGQGLAAEFRYAT
-1440 ERYDR
+1440 ERFDR
-1445 ETVAEIAL
+1445 TTVADIAR
-1453 RFQQVVGRIAGDPM
+1453 RFQDVVARIAGDPA
-1467 SIVGMRSQGAPENA
+1467 STIGTASGTN
-1481 GSPDRRTGVATAM
+1481 GSPSDHRRDDSEHAAVSTARDTDRSR
-1494 PSQAP
+1494 
-1499 SHATG
+1499 
-1504 GVPGAGAGLAAAL
+1504 GAGTGRAL
-1517 GASTRNPGETPT
+1517 PT
-1529 TERELAVAAVFADV
+1529 TAREIAVAAVFAEV
-1543 LGTDTIGLDD
+1543 LGTDEITLDD

-1571 LAEELGIE
+1571 LAEELGLE

-1598 PATERDDRWVA
+1598 PAADRDDRWVA
-1609 DLVADARLDPAIDI
+1609 QLIDDARLDPAIDI
-1623 ADLVPPVDTG
+1623 AGLVPPVDTG

-1665 GRDRQDGLRRITA
+1665 GRDRADGLRRITA
-1678 ALSRY
+1678 ALARY
-1683 QLAHHDLADR
+1683 QLPHHDLAER
-1693 VVAVPGDLEQPRFGL
+1693 VVAVPGDLEQPRLGL
-1708 NEADFADLAA
+1708 SEADFADLAA

-1754 TTTRIKPV
+1754 TTVRIKPV

-1810 GRRGVPIAVYRPGL
+1810 GERGVPVAVYRPGL

-1829 QTGVMSADDSLW
+1829 ETGVMSADDSMW
-1841 TMVRAAALLGVAP
+1841 TMVRAAALLGVTP
-1854 ELGDTAVSLAPV
+1854 DLGDTAVSLAPV

-1873 VAIANAGLPDMR
+1873 VAIANTGLPDSGR
-1885 RYHLVNTTPTRVA
+1885 FHLVNTTPTRVA

-1909 RIDTVDLDQA
+1909 RIDTVDLDEA
-1919 KQRLTEQA
+1919 KQRLAEQA

-1955 LDDSAARAALAPAG
+1955 LDDSAARRALDPGG
-1969 ILCPPITDEVIDRYL
+1969 ITCPSITADVIDRYL
-1984 AAFRAEGVLP
+1984 AAFRADGVLP
-1994 EPLDAERAR
+1994 EPQDAEGASTS